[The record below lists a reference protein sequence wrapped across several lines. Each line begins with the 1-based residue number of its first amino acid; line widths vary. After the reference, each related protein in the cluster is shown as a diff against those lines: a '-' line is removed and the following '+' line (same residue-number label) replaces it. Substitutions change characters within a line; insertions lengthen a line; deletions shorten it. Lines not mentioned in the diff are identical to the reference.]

1 MNLLTPS
8 DLHAPLDVVEQADPS
23 VRRPGKPVEA
33 HDDSV
38 QLAAAPGSDGG
49 DCLEVHGLGLTLAD
63 GRQLLSDV
71 SFSTRPGS
79 LTAIIGPSGAGKSTL
94 AKLVA
99 GALTPT
105 AGEVWFGGHDLHA

>member
-1 MNLLTPS
+1 MTTLTLS
-8 DLHAPLDVVEQADPS
+8 DLHTPLDTVELTDPI
-23 VRRPGKPVEA
+23 VRGPGNPVEA
-33 HDDSV
+33 PDDSV
-38 QLAAAPGSDGG
+38 QLSAPPGCDAG

-94 AKLVA
+94 A
-99 GALTPT
+99 
-105 AGEVWFGGHDLHA
+105 